1 MDTQAAA
8 WMGSQGLTKAWLDH
22 RGGLTKY
29 SAWIIHAVLAGFRHA
44 GVTSFLFELAM
55 SCKVKLSGFIFRFL
69 DCQEPEPNSEKWPD
83 IRPESSAGYNQIS
96 STSLAETLEVDK
108 MQVLLSLVGWE
119 IISLLW
125 KQIMTMMTR
134 AAADTRVPVG
144 YPGNKLP
151 G

>member
-55 SCKVKLSGFIFRFL
+55 SCKVKLSGFIFWVL
-69 DCQEPEPNSEKWPD
+69 DREEPELKPDSEKWPD
-83 IRPESSAGYNQIS
+83 IWPAPDTTRYP
-96 STSLAETLEVDK
+96 VD
-108 MQVLLSLVGWE
+108 S
-119 IISLLW
+119 
-125 KQIMTMMTR
+125 
-134 AAADTRVPVG
+134 
-144 YPGNKLP
+144 
-151 G
+151 